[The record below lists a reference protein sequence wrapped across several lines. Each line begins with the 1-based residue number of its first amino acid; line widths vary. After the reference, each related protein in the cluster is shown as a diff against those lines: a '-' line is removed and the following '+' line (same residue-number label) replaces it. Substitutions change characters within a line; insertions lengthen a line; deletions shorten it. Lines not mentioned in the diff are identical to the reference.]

1 MSGTRM
7 GCRLWTEA
15 EDALVRM
22 HYPRHGMRWQGWDE
36 LLPHRSLNA
45 IRVRAH
51 GLGVHVDP
59 DVIARNNAKATA
71 AGARGKW
78 RGEEVAKL
86 AALYP
91 LYGASWRG
99 WRDELPGRGCAE
111 IAGKAKAL
119 GLRRVCVGRGVTND
133 DRRAILAA
141 VVALADSL
149 RIPPRAVACEVVR
162 LGLKYERRAS

>member
-15 EDALVRM
+15 EDALVRR

-78 RGEEVAKL
+78 RDEEVAKL

-133 DRRAILAA
+133 DRSRILAA

-162 LGLKYERRAS
+162 LGLEYERRAS

>member
-7 GCRLWTEA
+7 GCRRWTAE
-15 EDALVRM
+15 EDALVRE
-22 HYPRHGMRWQGWDE
+22 HYPSHGATWEGWRE

-51 GLGVHVDP
+51 GLGLHVDP

-71 AGARGKW
+71 VRARGK
-78 RGEEVAKL
+78 
-86 AALYP
+86 
-91 LYGASWRG
+91 

-119 GLRRVCVGRGVTND
+119 GLRRECAGRIFTDD

-149 RIPPRAVACEVVR
+149 RIPPRAVAYEVMR
-162 LGLKYERRAS
+162 LGIEHERRAS

>member
-7 GCRLWTEA
+7 GCRAWTPE
-15 EDALVRM
+15 EDELVRR

-51 GLGVHVDP
+51 GLGLHVDP

-71 AGARGKW
+71 VRARGKW
-78 RGEEVAKL
+78 RDEEVAKL

-91 LYGASWRG
+91 LHGASWRG
-99 WRDELPGRGCAE
+99 WSDELPGRGCAE

-119 GLRRVCVGRGVTND
+119 GLRRECAGRIFTDD

-149 RIPPRAVACEVVR
+149 RIPPRAVAYEVVR
-162 LGLKYERRAS
+162 LGLEWERRAS